1 MALTTKVAAGGIAG
15 AITVVVV
22 WIRGMSHMTVPA
34 EFASA
39 FTVIISFAAGYVVR
53 ERVPV

>member
-22 WIRGMSHMTVPA
+22 WIRGMSHMTGRL
-34 EFASA
+34 SLLQL
-39 FTVIISFAAGYVVR
+39 SR
-53 ERVPV
+53 